1 MARTILTVVLIVFLN
16 VLVGCYSADSGKG
29 QVVPKVEKQSLKPA
43 LVIEAQAPAET
54 DIIEQVTINRQAY
67 RRTLKMLVDHY
78 TKTGNAIKLTWAE
91 KELAALDNLEQY
103 NYIIEASVAGPNLK
117 ATTSIELVDY
127 MYDEALRLEKR
138 AKRFIV
144 FVDDDLLRVALGK
157 YNELIKKHPSSD
169 KIDDAAFRAAGIYEH
184 FKDYT
189 IALLYYQ
196 RTYQWDPQ
204 TPCLAEFKAAYI
216 LDHRMARRAEAL
228 GLYQKALKKGGL
240 TKNEK
245 EFVEKRIAALTK
257 SWQSSRYS
265 K

>member
-1 MARTILTVVLIVFLN
+1 MARTILTIVLIVFLN

-29 QVVPKVEKQSLKPA
+29 QVVPKVEKQALKPA
-43 LVIEAQAPAET
+43 SVIKAQAPAET

-78 TKTGNAIKLTWAE
+78 TKTGNAIKLGWAE
-91 KELAALDNLEQY
+91 KELAALDDLEQY

-117 ATTSIELVDY
+117 ATTSIELADY
-127 MYDEALRLEKR
+127 MYDEALRLENK
-138 AKRFIV
+138 ARFIV
-144 FVDDDLLRVALGK
+144 FTDDDQLRVALGK
-157 YNELIKKHPSSD
+157 YNELINKHPSSD

-204 TPCLAEFKAAYI
+204 TPHLAELKAAYI
-216 LDHRMARRAEAL
+216 LDQRMARRAEAL
-228 GLYQKALKKGGL
+228 GLYQKAFKKGGL

-245 EFVEKRIAALTK
+245 EFVEKRIASLTR
-257 SWQSSRYS
+257 SGQSSQ
-265 K
+265 KIK

>member
-1 MARTILTVVLIVFLN
+1 VLIVFLN
-16 VLVGCYSADSGKG
+16 VLVGCYSADSGKS

-78 TKTGNAIKLTWAE
+78 TNTGNAIKLAWAE
-91 KELAALDNLEQY
+91 KELASLDNLEQY

-117 ATTSIELVDY
+117 ATTSIELADY

-138 AKRFIV
+138 AKRFVV
-144 FVDDDLLRVALGK
+144 FIDDDQLRVALGK
-157 YNELIKKHPSSD
+157 YNELINKHPSSD

-204 TPCLAEFKAAYI
+204 TPRLAEFKAAYI
-216 LDHRMARRAEAL
+216 LDQRMARRAEAR

-257 SWQSSRYS
+257 SGQSNRYS

>member
-29 QVVPKVEKQSLKPA
+29 QVVPKAEKQLLKPA
-43 LVIEAQAPAET
+43 AEIKTQTPAET
-54 DIIEQVTINRQAY
+54 DIIEQVAVNRQAY
-67 RRTLKMLVDHY
+67 RRTLKTLVDHY
-78 TKTGNAIKLTWAE
+78 TNTGNAMKLAWAE
-91 KELAALDNLEQY
+91 KELAELDKVEQY

-117 ATTSIELVDY
+117 ATTSIDLADY

-144 FVDDDLLRVALGK
+144 IFDDDLLRVALEK

-204 TPCLAEFKAAYI
+204 TPCPAEFKAAYI
-216 LDHRMARRAEAL
+216 LDQQLSRRAEAL
-228 GLYQKALKKGGL
+228 GLYQKAIKKGGL
-240 TKNEK
+240 TKKEK
-245 EFVEKRIAALTK
+245 KFIEERIAELTK
-257 SWQSSRYS
+257 SGQQS

>member
-1 MARTILTVVLIVFLN
+1 MARTILTVVLIIFLN

-29 QVVPKVEKQSLKPA
+29 QVVPKAEKQSLKPA
-43 LVIEAQAPAET
+43 SVIEAQTPSET

-78 TKTGNAIKLTWAE
+78 TKTGNALKLGWAE

-103 NYIIEASVAGPNLK
+103 NYIIEAGVAGPNLK
-117 ATTSIELVDY
+117 ANTSIELADY
-127 MYDEALRLEKR
+127 MYDEALRLENR
-138 AKRFIV
+138 AKGLVVFI
-144 FVDDDLLRVALGK
+144 DDDLLRVALGK
-157 YNELIKKHPSSD
+157 YNELINKHPSSD

-204 TPCLAEFKAAYI
+204 TPYPAEFRAAYI
-216 LDHRMARRAEAL
+216 LDQHLARRAEAL

-240 TKNEK
+240 TKKEK
-245 EFVEKRIAALTK
+245 EFVEKRIASLTK
-257 SWQSSRYS
+257 SGQES